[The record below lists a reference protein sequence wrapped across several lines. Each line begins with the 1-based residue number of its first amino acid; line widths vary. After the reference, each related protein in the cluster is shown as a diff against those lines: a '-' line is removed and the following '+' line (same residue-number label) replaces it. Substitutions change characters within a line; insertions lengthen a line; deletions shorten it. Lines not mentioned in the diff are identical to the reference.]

1 MKKSSLKPDLIIALM
16 ALVIGIG
23 TMVVYV
29 YQARIMSK
37 QQHASVWPFL
47 EVSLSQGQQGT
58 YISVENKGVGP
69 AIVKST
75 KIEVDSQTYQENQID
90 EIIPKIV
97 GKSLAF
103 HYKTVANRVMKS
115 GEFIKL
121 LHVEDLKEAALLD
134 STLSKHRVKLSICYC
149 SIYDEC
155 WTVSG
160 NKLIPCE
167 SCEE

>member
-23 TMVVYV
+23 TMIVYV

-47 EVSLSQGQQGT
+47 EVSITQGQLGT

-75 KIEVDSQTYQENQID
+75 KIEVDSLTYQENQID
-90 EIIPKIV
+90 EIILKMV
-97 GKSLAF
+97 GKPLAH
-103 HYKTVANRVMKS
+103 HYTTVANRVMKS
-115 GEFIKL
+115 GEVIRLFHIENL
-121 LHVEDLKEAALLD
+121 QEAALLD
-134 STLSKHRVKLSICYC
+134 SAMAKHTVRLSICYC

-160 NKLIPCE
+160 NKITPCE

>member
-23 TMVVYV
+23 TMIVYV

-47 EVSLSQGQQGT
+47 EVSISQGQQGT

-75 KIEVDSQTYQENQID
+75 KIEIDSVTYQEKQLG
-90 EIIPKIV
+90 EVIPKIV
-97 GKSLAF
+97 GKRLAF
-103 HYKTVANRVMKS
+103 HYTNVASRVMKS
-115 GEFIKL
+115 GEFVKL

-134 STLSKHRVKLSICYC
+134 STLMKHRVRLSICYC

-155 WTVSG
+155 WIVSG
-160 NKLIPCE
+160 NKLTPCE